1 MPESVM
7 RWYREEDWIRLT
19 KKCSIREQGISACFG
34 FEGLLRSLFLCAGFI
49 FSSTPAYSTIVDLT
63 SGAGSQGT
71 INGGLFIFGD
81 MGGGTGLIKPYV
93 RIRESG
99 TEQGYNT
106 SNSVLPFD
114 EKKGSWTH
122 DLRLNEI
129 PIVTIDGV
137 GFFEFVLDTNESRG
151 GGNQFI
157 SLDDI
162 KIYTSTIGGQNT
174 TNIDS
179 LGIKR
184 YDMDA
189 FEDSHV
195 RIDSS
200 LNSGSGQT
208 DMTVFIPVAMFAGAS
223 PTDFVYFYSHF
234 GGLGSLSRT
243 EKYGTSAGF
252 EEWAVQIT
260 EGSVFI
266 PSPGAAALGLL
277 SFLIGSR
284 RRRREA

>member
-1 MPESVM
+1 MKKH
-7 RWYREEDWIRLT
+7 RL
-19 KKCSIREQGISACFG
+19 IREKDVSARFCSR
-34 FEGLLRSLFLCAGFI
+34 GLHHSVILCAGLLFT
-49 FSSTPAYSTIVDLT
+49 SSPAFATIVDLT
-63 SGAGSQGT
+63 SGAGSEGT
-71 INGGLFIFGD
+71 INGATFVFGN
-81 MGGGTGLIKPYV
+81 MGGGTGLIDPF
-93 RIRESG
+93 IRMRASG

-137 GFFEFVLDTNESRG
+137 DFFEFILDTNESRG

-157 SLDDI
+157 SLDVI
-162 KIYTSTIGGQNT
+162 KIYTSPIASQNT

-243 EKYGTSAGF
+243 EKYGTSGGF
-252 EEWAVQIT
+252 EEWAVQIN

-277 SFLIGSR
+277 SFLIRSR